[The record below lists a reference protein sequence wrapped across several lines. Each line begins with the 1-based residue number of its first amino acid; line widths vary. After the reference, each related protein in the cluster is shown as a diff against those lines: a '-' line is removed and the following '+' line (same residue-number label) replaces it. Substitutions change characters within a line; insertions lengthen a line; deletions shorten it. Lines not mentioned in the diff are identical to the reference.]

1 MQVARTHGSG
11 LNSIGMRLGA
21 ALLLMACAAPVLSP
35 AVAQNAPPPAVT
47 VAKPLMKDVVE
58 VDDFI
63 GRFEAVDQ
71 IDIRARVS
79 GYVDKIHF
87 TDGAIVKAGDL
98 LFTIDQRPY
107 QTALDEAEASLE
119 SARARL
125 DFATADFERAKNL
138 RPTGY
143 IALQNFDERAQTL
156 ATAKADVSRA
166 MSTLSRMQLD
176 IQFTEIRAPISGRMS
191 RRYVSIGNL
200 VTANDTIL
208 TNIVSVDPIYFNFD
222 VDERSYLE
230 YQKVTAGALNVS
242 REDRLNEV
250 LVATSDETEPTH
262 KGRID
267 FTDNRLDNASGTLR
281 ARAVLDNKD
290 LSLKPG
296 QFGRISIL
304 ASDKYQGV
312 LVPEEA
318 LGTDQDSRVV
328 FIVGPDNVVG
338 QRKVRVGPRRD
349 GYRIIREGLKG
360 DELIVVNGLAKVR
373 PGTKI
378 EPKLTTLPAVAAAP
392 N

>member
-1 MQVARTHGSG
+1 MQVLKRWLS
-11 LNSIGMRLGA
+11 LSRFLRLGIA
-21 ALLLMACAAPVLSP
+21 SSLMAGAGFIATAAI
-35 AVAQNAPPPAVT
+35 AQNAPPPAIS
-47 VAKPLMKDVVE
+47 VAKPLITDVIE

-87 TDGAIVKAGDL
+87 TDGAMVKAGDL

-107 QTALDEAEASLE
+107 QTALDEAEATLE

-138 RPTGY
+138 RPTGF

-156 ATAKADVSRA
+156 ATAKAEVSRA
-166 MSTLSRMQLD
+166 LSVLNRTQLD
-176 IQFTEIRAPISGRMS
+176 LQFTEIRAPISGRMS

-230 YQKVTAGALNVS
+230 YQKVMAGALNVS
-242 REDRLNEV
+242 REGRLNEV
-250 LVATSDETEPTH
+250 LVATSDEAEPTH

-281 ARAVLDNKD
+281 ARAVLENKD

-296 QFGRISIL
+296 QFGRIHIL
-304 ASDKYQGV
+304 ASDAYKGV

-328 FIVGPDNVVG
+328 FIVGADNVVG
-338 QRKVRVGPRRD
+338 QRKVRIGPRRE

-378 EPKLTTLPAVAAAP
+378 DPKLTTLPAVAAAP

>member
-1 MQVARTHGSG
+1 MPLSG
-11 LNSIGMRLGA
+11 
-21 ALLLMACAAPVLSP
+21 
-35 AVAQNAPPPAVT
+35 AVTRAIAQNAPPPAIS
-47 VAKPLMKDVVE
+47 VAKPLMKDVIE

-87 TDGAIVKAGDL
+87 TDGAMVKAGDL

-107 QTALDEAEASLE
+107 QTALDEAEATLE

-125 DFATADFERAKNL
+125 DFATTDFERAKNL
-138 RPTGY
+138 RPTGF
-143 IALQNFDERAQTL
+143 IAVQNFDERAQTL
-156 ATAKADVSRA
+156 ATAKAEVSRA
-166 MSTLSRMQLD
+166 ISVLNRSQLD
-176 IQFTEIRAPISGRMS
+176 LQFTEIRAPISGRMS

-200 VTANDTIL
+200 VTANETIL

-230 YQKVTAGALNVS
+230 YQKVMAGALNVS
-242 REDRLNEV
+242 RKDKLNEV
-250 LVATSDETEPTH
+250 LVATSDESEPTH
-262 KGRID
+262 KGYID

-290 LSLKPG
+290 MSLRPG
-296 QFGRISIL
+296 QFGRINIL
-304 ASDKYQGV
+304 ASDKYQGI

-328 FIVGPDNVVG
+328 FLVGPDNVIS
-338 QRKVRVGPRRD
+338 QRKVRVGPRR
-349 GYRIIREGLKG
+349 GVYRIIREGLKG

-378 EPKLTTLPAVAAAP
+378 EPKLTTLPADAGES

>member
-1 MQVARTHGSG
+1 MGRATRGVS
-11 LNSIGMRLGA
+11 RLPTGRSTIA
-21 ALLLMACAAPVLSP
+21 AGALLALGLCLISTGPH
-35 AVAQNAPPPAVT
+35 AQNAPPPAIS
-47 VAKPLMKDVVE
+47 VAKPLITDVVE

-79 GYVDKIHF
+79 GYVDRIHF
-87 TDGAIVKAGDL
+87 TDGAMVKAGDL

-107 QTALDEAEASLE
+107 QTALDEAQATLE

-166 MSTLSRMQLD
+166 MSTLSRMNLD
-176 IQFTEIRAPISGRMS
+176 LQFTEIRAPISGRMS

-208 TNIVSVDPIYFNFD
+208 SNIVSVDPIYFNFD

-230 YQKVTAGALNVS
+230 YQKVTGAALSVS
-242 REDRLNEV
+242 RKDRLNEV

-296 QFGRISIL
+296 QFGRIHIL
-304 ASDKYQGV
+304 ASDTYKGV

-338 QRKVRVGPRRD
+338 QRKVRVGPRRE

-378 EPKLTTLPAVAAAP
+378 DPKLTTLPAVAAAP

>member
-1 MQVARTHGSG
+1 
-11 LNSIGMRLGA
+11 MR
-21 ALLLMACAAPVLSP
+21 ALKRWLSLSRFLRPGIASSLMAGAGFIATAAI
-35 AVAQNAPPPAVT
+35 AQNAPPPAIS
-47 VAKPLMKDVVE
+47 VAKPLITDVIE

-87 TDGAIVKAGDL
+87 TDGAMVKAGDL

-107 QTALDEAEASLE
+107 QTALDEAEATLE

-138 RPTGY
+138 RPTGF

-156 ATAKADVSRA
+156 ATAKAEVSRA
-166 MSTLSRMQLD
+166 LSVLNRSQLD
-176 IQFTEIRAPISGRMS
+176 LQFTEIRAPISGRMS

-230 YQKVTAGALNVS
+230 YQKVMAGALNVS
-242 REDRLNEV
+242 REGRLNEV
-250 LVATSDETEPTH
+250 LVATSDEAEPTH

-267 FTDNRLDNASGTLR
+267 FTDNRLDTASGTLR
-281 ARAVLDNKD
+281 ARAVLENKD

-296 QFGRISIL
+296 QFGRIHIL
-304 ASDKYQGV
+304 ASDAYKGV

-338 QRKVRVGPRRD
+338 QRKVRIGPRRE

-378 EPKLTTLPAVAAAP
+378 DPKLTTLPAVAAAP